1 MGSVPQKF
9 TRHGYFLVVLLP
21 LLMPFAYTLHEVS
34 FISNWFSWIPII
46 VLFGVL
52 PVLDHLIGRDTSNP
66 DVAGDDFYPTIL
78 IPLLSS
84 LVYLGVL
91 AWSIMI
97 AGREAGSWSLFT
109 MTGWVLSLGDIGGIA
124 AINIAHE
131 LIHRRSRWQR
141 GLGGVLLSAVLY
153 PGFKIEHPKWHH
165 VKVATPDD
173 PSSAGKGSTVYRQV
187 PKALLLNTIRAWQLA
202 VQAAQSRGRRL
213 AWLWHEMTAWWLLT
227 IGLAWLAW
235 IYAGGTGLLVFVV
248 QGLVAAS
255 LLEVINFIEHYG
267 LRRKLIREGKYE
279 PPAIQHSWNADFW
292 LSNAILIQLQRH
304 PDHHVHPTRPF
315 TQLQTIPAAP
325 QLPFS
330 YAALSLIAF
339 VPPLWRKIIHPRLP
353 L

>member
-1 MGSVPQKF
+1 
-9 TRHGYFLVVLLP
+9 
-21 LLMPFAYTLHEVS
+21 
-34 FISNWFSWIPII
+34 
-46 VLFGVL
+46 
-52 PVLDHLIGRDTSNP
+52 
-66 DVAGDDFYPTIL
+66 
-78 IPLLSS
+78 
-84 LVYLGVL
+84 
-91 AWSIMI
+91 
-97 AGREAGSWSLFT
+97 
-109 MTGWVLSLGDIGGIA
+109 
-124 AINIAHE
+124 
-131 LIHRRSRWQR
+131 
-141 GLGGVLLSAVLY
+141 
-153 PGFKIEHPKWHH
+153 
-165 VKVATPDD
+165 
-173 PSSAGKGSTVYRQV
+173 
-187 PKALLLNTIRAWQLA
+187 
-202 VQAAQSRGRRL
+202 L
-213 AWLWHEMTAWWLLT
+213 AWLQHEMTAWWLLT